1 LIQTSISWIF
11 QNITLSLWWCSLYYK
26 KIHMESASLRQEVSW
41 VSCHN
46 WYSFFSMVVC
56 NLSHRHWIVFPQ
68 ERNVTVS
75 QYRPRL
81 WWLLHVSVVVLSVSI
96 RTYIRYNFRL
106 VFCNSYYFRLVYATV
121 TISSMYWF
129 MQQSQFQTGF
139 WEIRCC
145 YLYDI
150 IILSVL

>member
-1 LIQTSISWIF
+1 
-11 QNITLSLWWCSLYYK
+11 
-26 KIHMESASLRQEVSW
+26 MESASLRQEVSSD
-41 VSCHN
+41 SCHN

-81 WWLLHVSVVVLSVSI
+81 WWLLHVSLVVLSVSI
-96 RTYIRYNFRL
+96 RTCIRYNFRL

-121 TISSMYWF
+121 TIFRLVFERSDVATCM
-129 MQQSQFQTGF
+129 T
-139 WEIRCC
+139 
-145 YLYDI
+145 
-150 IILSVL
+150 LSFCLFYKRHFKIKIWLWKYN